1 MTFSHSG
8 FEKRALLD
16 EAAQRAVKSH
26 NQPTQFLDPE
36 TRKMKDKEH
45 TGIELTG
52 VELAYLRKMTS
63 DRVRAIENNI
73 STLERSLSERTAPN
87 PSNTEEDLRSLREE
101 LNFLQY
107 NLVERLFAEKEKG
120 DADKSAPI

>member
-1 MTFSHSG
+1 MSFFRSG
-8 FEKRALLD
+8 FEKRALD
-16 EAAQRAVKSH
+16 EAARRAIESH
-26 NQPTQFLDPE
+26 NQPAPFLDPE
-36 TRKMKDKEH
+36 TRKMKEKEH

-52 VELAYLRKMTS
+52 VELAYLKKVMS
-63 DRVRAIENNI
+63 DRIMTIENNI

-107 NLVERLFAEKEKG
+107 NLVEKLFAEKEN
-120 DADKSAPI
+120 ADNEAAT